1 MKQQAIDRLKKEYE
15 DSKSLSQRGK
25 AVRAAVLEVLIK
37 FCEENSEFAQAVV
50 QAPEDKTVNDCIE
63 STVKNAGSS
72 ISDIEVYKRAVQFY
86 FPGADIHFDMRID
99 LGDGG
104 FSNDGKPENSM
115 RLSLDEFLDF

>member
-1 MKQQAIDRLKKEYE
+1 MKQQAIDRLNKEFKE
-15 DSKSLSQRGK
+15 SKGFSQKGK
-25 AVRAAVLEVLIK
+25 AVSKSVLAALII
-37 FCEENSEFAQAVV
+37 FCEYNREFAQAVV
-50 QAPEDKTVNDCIE
+50 QTPADKTIKDCIE
-63 STVKNAGSS
+63 STVNGVGGS

>member
-1 MKQQAIDRLKKEYE
+1 MKHQAINRLKKEYE
-15 DSKSLSQRGK
+15 DSKSLSQKGK

-37 FCEENSEFAQAVV
+37 FCEENSEFAQAIV
-50 QAPEDKTVNDCIE
+50 QTPGDKTVNDCIE
-63 STVKNAGSS
+63 STVKGVGSS

-86 FPGADIHFDMRID
+86 FPGADIHVDMRID

-104 FSNDGKPENSM
+104 FSNDGKSENSM